1 MQDTLLATLDT
12 LAKEWRVTLQFRPT
26 EYINRQEPNVVLHL
40 TTSNTSSSY
49 DQHGDRIP
57 AIFIYGNR
65 PDGLSVRSS
74 VNDEPNYA
82 RQFDLLP
89 VNAWTKLEVGQRED
103 TGQYTFYFSVNGRE
117 VHSVINSQPREFH
130 GVRVYASN
138 PSDPAQ
144 PGSIRNLT
152 VETKVEGGTHPV
164 KPGDDLPHPQTVA

>member
-1 MQDTLLATLDT
+1 M
-12 LAKEWRVTLQFRPT
+12 
-26 EYINRQEPNVVLHL
+26 
-40 TTSNTSSSY
+40 
-49 DQHGDRIP
+49 IP
-57 AIFIYGNR
+57 AIFIYGNWPGI

-74 VNDEPNYA
+74 VNDKPNYA
-82 RQFDLLP
+82 CQFDLLP

-117 VHSVINSQPREFH
+117 VRSVINSQPREFH

>member
-26 EYINRQEPNVVLHL
+26 EYINRSGHTSVLHL
-40 TTSNTSSSY
+40 TTSNTSSSF

-57 AIFIYGNR
+57 AIFIYYR
-65 PDGLSVRSS
+65 PNGLSVRSS

-82 RQFDLLP
+82 RQFDLPP

-103 TGQYTFYFSVNGRE
+103 TGQYTFYFSVNGSE
-117 VHSVINSQPREFH
+117 VHSVTNSQPREFH

-138 PSDPAQ
+138 PSWPAQ